1 MAIQD
6 RHVPLYYHRHL
17 GTANLKGQKAGS
29 DLAKLYRVVLAST
42 EIQQGTSRHSASW
55 QGTMVNTYPDTS
67 LKPCKWPAVLCAPY
81 SCDDSHNLHIS

>member
-1 MAIQD
+1 M
-6 RHVPLYYHRHL
+6 LYYHRHL

-42 EIQQGTSRHSASW
+42 EIQQGISRQNASW

-67 LKPCKWPAVLCAPY
+67 LKPCKWPAVLCAPFP
-81 SCDDSHNLHIS
+81 CDDSHNLYINDVLTQK